1 MQGDAAGAPKA
12 VADAIHTLGLWT
24 QANPSQAASTA
35 AVGAAAG
42 AAPAQPVPMPL
53 AGVAVEIAAQAHA
66 GNHRFQI
73 RLDPPELGRID
84 VRLDVD
90 RDGHVT
96 SRLVVDRA
104 DTLDLLKRDAAQLE
118 RALQQAGLK
127 MSDNALEFALRQHAF
142 AHDDA
147 DTPDAARLI
156 ATDDT
161 MPAPESMRG
170 GYGLR
175 IGLGGGLDIRV

>member
-1 MQGDAAGAPKA
+1 VHVAYQAPPHQINLPQ
-12 VADAIHTLGLWT
+12 VAFE
-24 QANPSQAASTA
+24 
-35 AVGAAAG
+35 
-42 AAPAQPVPMPL
+42 
-53 AGVAVEIAAQAHA
+53 VARQFQS
-66 GNHRFQI
+66 GNSRFQI

>member
-1 MQGDAAGAPKA
+1 
-12 VADAIHTLGLWT
+12 
-24 QANPSQAASTA
+24 
-35 AVGAAAG
+35 
-42 AAPAQPVPMPL
+42 MPL